1 MMDKISSISEAHIRL
16 ALSFISFAFL
26 SFLVFRPKQNAKLNW
41 AMFYATLWV
50 ALSLPIINFI
60 CVKFGYWNYVSE
72 EFQLLQMPL
81 DLYFSWVVIWGAV
94 VTYFLKSRF
103 VITSLLGILW
113 LDILFMPL
121 MQEYGLLSLRSDW
134 LLGEIAILIFVLLP
148 ARLWAKWSLEYKNL
162 AGRAIL
168 QVICMSVLLFGLLP
182 YAVYQY
188 VPFDYNLSSKEWM
201 YLLQVVFMLAL
212 PALTA
217 VRDLVTLGKGTPFP
231 YDPTKNLVTT
241 GVYAYIR
248 NPIQWSMAVLFIPL
262 AWWLSS
268 LFLLLGSLMSLAYA
282 LSIAWVQEG
291 ADMESRFGGFWVEY
305 KSRVPQF
312 RFLWKPSKMGQATI
326 YLKKD
331 CLICQNTKHWF
342 ADKNPVNLNFRDA
355 THDMRQVTYTDN
367 NSNESKSVLA
377 ISYALGHLNLLYAS
391 LGWFMRFPGV
401 CFLLQLIVDATIPP
415 DESNCTVES

>member
-1 MMDKISSISEAHIRL
+1 MDKIASINEAHIRL
-16 ALSFISFAFL
+16 ALSLISFAFL
-26 SFLVFRPKQNAKLNW
+26 SFLIFKPRQNAKLNW

-50 ALSLPIINFI
+50 ALSLPVVNYI
-60 CVKFGYWNYVSE
+60 CVKLGYWNYLSE

-81 DLYFSWVVIWGAV
+81 DLYFSWVIIWGAV

-103 VITSLLGILW
+103 VMTSLLGIFW
-113 LDILFMPL
+113 IDILFMPL
-121 MQEYGLLSLRSDW
+121 MEQYGLLSLRSDW
-134 LLGEIAILIFVLLP
+134 LIGETAILIVVLLP
-148 ARLWAKWSLEYKNL
+148 ARLWAKWSLENNHVV
-162 AGRAIL
+162 GRALL

-217 VRDLVTLGKGTPFP
+217 VRDLATLGKGTPFP
-231 YDPTKNLVTT
+231 YDKTENLVTT

-248 NPIQWSMAVLFIPL
+248 NPIQWSMTVLFIPM

-268 LFLLLGSLMSLAYA
+268 PLLLLGSFVSLAYA

-291 ADMESRFGGFWVEY
+291 ADMVSRFGSSWVEY
-305 KSRVPQF
+305 KRRVPQF
-312 RFLWKPSKMGQATI
+312 RFLWKPIKMGQSTI
-326 YLKKD
+326 YFKKD
-331 CLICQNTKHWF
+331 CLICQKTKHWF
-342 ADKNPVNLNFRDA
+342 ANRNPINLDFQPAMDNI
-355 THDMRQVTYTDN
+355 RQVTYIDN
-367 NSNESKSVLA
+367 NSNESTSVLA
-377 ISYALGHLNLLYAS
+377 ISYALEHINLLYAS
-391 LGWFMRFPGV
+391 LGWFMRFPGI

-415 DESNCTVES
+415 EEARCPVES